1 LSLADEAE
9 NPTLQAALRY
19 AEAGIPV
26 LPVRV
31 SEEENGRYKK
41 KPLIRDWPN
50 QASTDPRKINPW
62 WHRWP
67 DASIGIVCGE
77 RSGLLVVDEDRPGAL
92 EELPGELPET
102 AKARTISG
110 GRHAYLRWRPGLT
123 NSPGGL
129 PRDVDVRGEG
139 GFAVAPPSPGY
150 SWTSTAP
157 PAEIPG
163 PILDIL
169 QGGDS
174 PSPGEQRSTQRHGTP
189 SGPVPEG
196 ERNRTMFFEALD
208 AKDSGGSAGEVLET
222 IRESNTARYQ
232 PPLEQ
237 SEVERIAKSAM
248 RYPVRSGRATP
259 EIAEAVRELVAAWWD
274 HPWRGLGGQS
284 DRDVLR
290 VLLELALRYGRL
302 NEDGSVDISAS
313 VRSLSLASAVNYV
326 TVSRGC
332 THRLEDAEWAEK
344 IPAENPT
351 HSATWRLRV
360 PASLDANT
368 QQEEGTA
375 AGVLAPRD
383 ALPEETPTWRHRGL
397 VKKGPGFVEALL
409 ETSVSMSRDEVA
421 EALGWSNAREVERR
435 YLRLLEDRGLAEKR
449 EDGRWALAEDHA
461 DAVERIKQ
469 QPYTVLLRGETWE
482 WNALSEGW
490 EWQEAIYSANRS
502 EDERAKRDAAE
513 HERQR
518 EEFRAELVRRE
529 VEDDQEDEVAFD
541 ELPEAGY
548 SMQGASKVGR
558 YLIARGWKRMGRREW
573 ASPETGEVVP
583 PDRAMEEA
591 KPAS

>member
-1 LSLADEAE
+1 MSLADDGQKPRLE
-9 NPTLQAALRY
+9 AALRY
-19 AEAGIPV
+19 ARAGIPV

-110 GRHAYLRWRPGLT
+110 GKHAYLRWQPGLT

-129 PRDVDVRGEG
+129 PGGVDVRGEG
-139 GFAVAPPSPGY
+139 GFVVAPPSPGY

-163 PILDIL
+163 PILDVL

-259 EIAEAVRELVAAWWD
+259 EMAEAVRELVQGWWD

-290 VLLELALRYGRL
+290 VLLELALRYGQL

-313 VRSLSLASAVNYV
+313 VRSLSLAAAVSYV
-326 TVSRGC
+326 TISHKS
-332 THRLEDAEWAEK
+332 TPRLEDAGWVEK
-344 IPAENPT
+344 IPAETPT
-351 HSATWRLRV
+351 HSATWRLHLPLQLLDTRAGKEGRV
-360 PASLDANT
+360 FKSCN
-368 QQEEGTA
+368 
-375 AGVLAPRD
+375 

-397 VKKGPGFVEALL
+397 VKKGPGGVEALL
-409 ETSVSMSRDEVA
+409 EARGPSTSEELRE
-421 EALGWSNAREVERR
+421 LIGWSGNARVLEHRH
-435 YLRLLEDRGLAEKR
+435 LRLLEDRGLAEKR
-449 EDGRWALAEDHA
+449 DDGRWALVEDHA

-490 EWQEAIYSANRS
+490 EWQEAIYGANRS

-529 VEDDQEDEVAFD
+529 VEDDQEDEVAFE